1 MRSFSFLWAVSL
13 VYLCQM
19 QGSSSVTPV
28 FVKKGDDVLLNVT
41 TADDLEEDAVVL
53 WKFNKQTIL
62 VRFIPDR
69 EPTVS
74 PVYTGRLEF
83 SVKNY
88 SMKLKNLE
96 EADSGVYTAQATG
109 IQTQLILAEHN
120 VIVQDPVSPV
130 ELTVDSVSRSSD
142 SCNLTVTCSTQD
154 SHINSTFRCDN
165 QNCSQEGGQR
175 SQVTASGASLHVYL
189 GGNGSIIC
197 NHSNNVSWIEDM
209 KTIEHFCRDVQDN
222 DSNDNVT
229 VTVVVCF
236 VILFLVIVVFAAVFF
251 HRRRGKYKTQQ
262 NIDNTVYEVPQVETT
277 GQPRYQSPAG
287 DASGVSP
294 TSTYSLVGPHAGNMG
309 STETKGK
316 TLPETLYAQVE
327 KTSKS

>member
-1 MRSFSFLWAVSL
+1 MSIFVILGLL
-13 VYLCQM
+13 VCIEAP
-19 QGSSSVTPV
+19 GSSSVTPV

-41 TADDLEEDAVVL
+41 TADDLEEDAIVL

-69 EPTVS
+69 EPTAS
-74 PVYTGRLEF
+74 PVYTERLEF

-88 SMKLKNLE
+88 SVKLKNLE
-96 EADSGVYTAQATG
+96 EADSGVYTAQAAG

-165 QNCSQEGGQR
+165 QTCSQEGGQR

-197 NHSNNVSWIEDM
+197 NHSNVSWIEDM
-209 KTIEHFCRDVQDN
+209 KTIEHVCRDVQDN
-222 DSNDNVT
+222 VSESLSAGISVCL
-229 VTVVVCF
+229 VKTVVF
-236 VILFLVIVVFAAVFF
+236 VVGLIVMVSAVI
-251 HRRRGKYKTQQ
+251 
-262 NIDNTVYEVPQVETT
+262 
-277 GQPRYQSPAG
+277 
-287 DASGVSP
+287 GVHVMER
-294 TSTYSLVGPHAGNMG
+294 L
-309 STETKGK
+309 KK
-316 TLPETLYAQVE
+316 Q
-327 KTSKS
+327 K